1 MELPVIKA
9 LFFYPQHGGTP
20 RLIDATPLRNST
32 AAEAAPAG
40 SGGNDYQT
48 RDILPPLSLK
58 QLAAAGAVFDLSRQG
73 HVRAW
78 VGDTMHGAEAEADC
92 RLHGARLLIP
102 EEVEYLGAYL
112 ISMGR
117 RWNDVD
123 QVGALDRRSER

>member
-9 LFFYPQHGGTP
+9 LFFYPQRGGAP
-20 RLIDATPLRNST
+20 RLIEATPHRNST
-32 AAEAAPAG
+32 AAGAAPAQP
-40 SGGNDYQT
+40 GGNDYQT
-48 RDILPPLSLK
+48 RDLLPPLSLK
-58 QLAAAGAVFDLSRQG
+58 QLAVVGAVFDLSRQG

-78 VGDTMHGAEAEADC
+78 VGDTIHGAEAEDDC
-92 RLHGARLLIP
+92 RLHGARLLTP

-123 QVGALDRRSER
+123 QVCAPDRNSER